1 MRETVAGL
9 IEAVQRG
16 SVHDAERILKAG
28 VDPNGKAEADDRTPL
43 IHAAISGDRRMTRLL
58 VSYGA
63 DPNCTDDVDWN
74 ASMYAGLE
82 GFDHI
87 VNDLDPL
94 VGSESD
100 AVRT

>member
-1 MRETVAGL
+1 
-9 IEAVQRG
+9 
-16 SVHDAERILKAG
+16 
-28 VDPNGKAEADDRTPL
+28 
-43 IHAAISGDRRMTRLL
+43 MTRLL